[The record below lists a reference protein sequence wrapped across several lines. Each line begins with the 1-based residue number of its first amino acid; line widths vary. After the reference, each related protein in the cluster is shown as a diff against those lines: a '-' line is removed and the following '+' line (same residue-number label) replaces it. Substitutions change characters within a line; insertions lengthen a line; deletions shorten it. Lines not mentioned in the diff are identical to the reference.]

1 MEYYINFFY
10 SVYLHVFLLFCFL
23 TIFFWMIISKTEA
36 KTLNREI
43 VSGITEGL
51 KNVRISNQIF
61 TSNAEE
67 YLKKYYEGQDST
79 VVRNNRNLLQFNI
92 AFIVMLLIGFFACIF
107 VRYVICGKN
116 INWLEVIGENII
128 ILLLV
133 GGIEYYFFMNIASKY
148 VPVMPSYLPNV
159 VKDKIKKL

>member
-10 SVYLHVFLLFCFL
+10 SVYLHIFLLFCFL
-23 TIFFWMIISKTEA
+23 TIFFWTVISKTEA
-36 KTLNREI
+36 KTLNKEI
-43 VSGITEGL
+43 VSGVTDGL

-61 TSNAEE
+61 TDNGVK
-67 YLKKYYEGQDST
+67 YLEKYYEGQDST
-79 VVRNNRNLLQFNI
+79 VARNNRNLLQFNI

-107 VRYVICGKN
+107 VRYIFCGRS

-159 VKDKIKKL
+159 VKNKINKL

>member
-23 TIFFWMIISKTEA
+23 TIFFWTVISKTEA
-36 KTLNREI
+36 KTLNQEI
-43 VSGITEGL
+43 VSGVTEGL
-51 KNVRISNQIF
+51 KNIHISNQIF
-61 TSNAEE
+61 TPSTQK
-67 YLKKYYEGQDST
+67 YLDRYYEGQDST
-79 VVRNNRNLLQFNI
+79 VTRNNRNLLQFNI
-92 AFIVMLLIGFFACIF
+92 AFIVILLIGFFASIF
-107 VRYVICGKN
+107 VRYIFCGRS
-116 INWLEVIGENII
+116 INWLEVIGENLI

-159 VKDKIKKL
+159 VKNKINKL

>member
-1 MEYYINFFY
+1 MQYYINFFY

-23 TIFFWMIISKTEA
+23 TIFFWTIISKTEE
-36 KTLNREI
+36 KTLNDEI
-43 VSGITEGL
+43 VSGINDGL
-51 KNVRISNQIF
+51 KDVHIDKKIF
-61 TSNAEE
+61 TDNAVD
-67 YLKKYYEGQDST
+67 YLNKYYEGQNST
-79 VVRNNRNLLQFNI
+79 VSRNNKNLLQFNI
-92 AFIVMLLIGFFACIF
+92 AFIVMLLIGLLACIF

-116 INWLEVIGENII
+116 INWLEVIGENLI

-159 VKDKIKKL
+159 VKDDIDKL